1 MTLPASEGYWA
12 RVWPPRSPVGL
23 ALLEEKRVAG
33 KSLQVV
39 SFPTPLGTA
48 AWALRRVLS
57 EGRSQHTEHPFRK
70 LIRCKSPFLLQ
81 VSGMAVLAQ
90 NNHRQGGATAEDTWK
105 QPGQGKEHPS
115 SPGLLGSE

>member
-12 RVWPPRSPVGL
+12 RVWPPRSPAGP

-33 KSLQVV
+33 KGLHVA

-48 AWALRRVLS
+48 AWALNHVLS
-57 EGRSQHTEHPFRK
+57 KESSQHTEHPFPE

-81 VSGMAVLAQ
+81 VSGTAVLAQ
-90 NNHRQGGATAEDTWK
+90 NNHHQGGATAEDTCK
-105 QPGQGKEHPS
+105 QPGQGKEHP
-115 SPGLLGSE
+115 PGLLGSE